1 MTIRLAGALRAW
13 GTPGFNDALKQEIE
27 QMDHDRLPLQQ
38 GLSVG
43 NHVLD
48 QPVSAMV
55 IAAAESDGAIRA
67 KVGIFYTSILTGCA
81 CTNDPTPESENS
93 EYCVVQLDIDRAT
106 AETQVKLVEG

>member
-1 MTIRLAGALRAW
+1 MTIQLAGALRAW
-13 GTPGFNDALKQEIE
+13 GTPDFNDALKQEVE
-27 QMDHDRLPLQQ
+27 QLGSDHLPLQQ

-48 QPVSAMV
+48 QSVSAMV
-55 IAAAESDGAIRA
+55 IAASESDGAIRA
-67 KVGIFYTSILTGCA
+67 KVGIFYASILTGCA

-106 AETQVKLVEG
+106 AETRVRLVDE